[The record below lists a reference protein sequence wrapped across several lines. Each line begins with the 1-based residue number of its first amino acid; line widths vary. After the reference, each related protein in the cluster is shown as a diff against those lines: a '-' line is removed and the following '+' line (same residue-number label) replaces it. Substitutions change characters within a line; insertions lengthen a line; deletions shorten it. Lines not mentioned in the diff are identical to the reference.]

1 MERVSAGE
9 QHAQD
14 ILSETEQKAQASL
27 THAQQEANRIIAE
40 ARERAEHL
48 VKTRL
53 ETAEK
58 EAQNI
63 LAASKGTGPTA
74 EPHKSPEASNL
85 ETAAPVQAKKKK
97 GGSPGQPSQGHED
110 KQLDPGI
117 YKGTIELAIPPP
129 IGLERMLQL
138 HKHLKQ
144 TPQVEVLNLGG
155 SVDKGITIRL
165 LLENPTPLLKVLEDL
180 PEVKKVSD
188 ELSGTERTVPAR
200 QPGEE
205 PPVKRILVITRE

>member
-1 MERVSAGE
+1 MERISVTEERAR
-9 QHAQD
+9 D

-27 THAQQEANRIIAE
+27 TYAQQEANRIIAE

-48 VKTRL
+48 VKARL
-53 ETAEK
+53 AAAEK
-58 EAQNI
+58 EAQNT
-63 LAASKGTGPTA
+63 LAAAKDSEKAASAQGEETKK
-74 EPHKSPEASNL
+74 ESPEH
-85 ETAAPVQAKKKK
+85 P
-97 GGSPGQPSQGHED
+97 PRGHEE
-110 KQLDPGI
+110 KQESPGI

-129 IGLERMLQL
+129 IGLDRMLQL

-180 PEVKKVSD
+180 PEVQKASD
-188 ELSGTERTVPAR
+188 EPSGTEQTVPAR
-200 QPGEE
+200 QTGEE